1 MRHRR
6 SCVSAAAVAALAALA
21 ALAVLTGCSSSR
33 GDASDEG
40 QGVVGDE
47 ADEAD
52 AATGADAA
60 APDAASA
67 ADAATAE
74 ASNRDRLLQTY
85 FDRLKANPDDQQSN
99 GLIGSDLA
107 SVCDCWDKLTPSS
120 QATFLTLT
128 ARLQGS
134 VLGSDQSPALDHVTA
149 LHKLSG
155 GEGET
160 ADDPG
165 SCGGGDFNRVIVS
178 MDEPLHAAMVAAH
191 DNEGD
196 EGDDGVFDV
205 ADIPPDSSWRD
216 THDGAGP
223 HDPFDISNET
233 DEGGPRGQA
242 HFFRDPTSEA
252 AGAPLGRLD
261 VEELV
266 DPFALEF
273 DHDYDCVHDS
283 NPMCEYTFYGPLCA
297 PDSPELGID
306 IYAEKYG
313 NLEPDWR
320 PAGCP

>member
-6 SCVSAAAVAALAALA
+6 SCVSAAALAALVA
-21 ALAVLTGCSSSR
+21 GCSSSHI
-33 GDASDEG
+33 GDPSDRG
-40 QGVVGDE
+40 QGVLTDAAG
-47 ADEAD
+47 AD
-52 AATGADAA
+52 AASADAA
-60 APDAASA
+60 APDGSGA
-67 ADAATAE
+67 ADAAPAE
-74 ASNRDRLLQTY
+74 AGNRDRLLVTY
-85 FDRLKANPDDQQSN
+85 FDRLKANPDDEQSN
-99 GLIGSDLA
+99 GLIGRDLA
-107 SVCDCWDKLTPSS
+107 SVCDLWDKLTPAS

-128 ARLQGS
+128 ARLQGA
-134 VLGSDQSPALDHVTA
+134 VLADQSPALDHVTA

-191 DNEGD
+191 DSEGD
-196 EGDDGVFDV
+196 AGDDGIFDV
-205 ADIPPDSSWRD
+205 ADIPPDKSWRD
-216 THDGAGP
+216 SHDGAGP

-252 AGAPLGRLD
+252 ASAPLGRLD

-266 DPFALEF
+266 DPFAFEF

-297 PDSPELGID
+297 PESPELGID
-306 IYAEKYG
+306 IYSEKYG